1 MPDRIVRL
9 FVAIFPPEETR
20 RAMLR
25 AFHKLSPPPDA
36 RHRVTPLEQL
46 HMTLQFIGDS
56 PESELESVTESVER
70 SAAGVGPFSLVPIRL
85 ITLPE
90 RGMPRLIAM
99 ETDAPPQLL
108 EMHRRLA
115 QRLARSPRAKA
126 GDGFLPHLTVCRF
139 TASARPQPLDHP
151 VSLEPFPI
159 AVISLMQSI
168 LRSEG
173 AIHSVVSS
181 ISLA

>member
-1 MPDRIVRL
+1 
-9 FVAIFPPEETR
+9 
-20 RAMLR
+20 
-25 AFHKLSPPPDA
+25 
-36 RHRVTPLEQL
+36 
-46 HMTLQFIGDS
+46 MTS
-56 PESELESVTESVER
+56 AVKELATS
-70 SAAGVGPFSLVPIRL
+70 
-85 ITLPE
+85 
-90 RGMPRLIAM
+90 
-99 ETDAPPQLL
+99 TDFDFW
-108 EMHRRLA
+108 MGRWNVHNRRLA